1 MGFVWITQPQRSRL
15 TPRLKKKKQER
26 KRTCQT
32 KVPGAGL
39 EGFVDWSGVLDSES
53 VEEDEMF
60 MLTVGFAAQMTK
72 RDADLED
79 EPTPMP
85 NKKLPKQCLLDVE
98 AEKDWAII
106 QWTISIEPPMINRFW
121 KAPPTRTV
129 RLRRRES
136 LLGVLVWTKL
146 VRGPL

>member
-1 MGFVWITQPQRSRL
+1 M
-15 TPRLKKKKQER
+15 
-26 KRTCQT
+26 
-32 KVPGAGL
+32 
-39 EGFVDWSGVLDSES
+39 DWAGVLDNES

-60 MLTVGFAAQMTK
+60 MLAFGFAAQMRK

-79 EPTPMP
+79 EPTPIL
-85 NKKLPKQCLLDVE
+85 NKKLPKQCSLDVE

-106 QWTISIEPPMINRFW
+106 PLNFPIEPPMISRFW
-121 KAPPTRTV
+121 KAPPTRIV

-136 LLGVLVWTKL
+136 LLGVLVWMKL